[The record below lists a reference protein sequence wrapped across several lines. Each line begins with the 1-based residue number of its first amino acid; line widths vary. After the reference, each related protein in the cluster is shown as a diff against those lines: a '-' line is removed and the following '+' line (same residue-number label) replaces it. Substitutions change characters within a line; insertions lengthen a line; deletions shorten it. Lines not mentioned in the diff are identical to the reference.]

1 MDQAPTITSR
11 VLTITM
17 DLFDTY
23 PNMFDA
29 HCYPKVFI
37 GFITFMHLTEAVV
50 AAALGGQ
57 FRGVEGG
64 MKGQSGSGGRGGGGN
79 DDWRPWR

>member
-1 MDQAPTITSR
+1 
-11 VLTITM
+11 M

-23 PNMFDA
+23 PFMFDS

-37 GFITFMHLTEAVV
+37 GFITFMQDASHTEAVV

-64 MKGQSGSGGRGGGGN
+64 MKGQSGSGGRGGGGT